1 MVCFPGDNAVDPV
14 DAEDDALGVDTDDA
28 EESSPTSVC
37 AYGIPPST
45 LPGIAP
51 AFDDC
56 PWNNRLNPL
65 TGCGRDVRAMTSATA
80 LACSGDAIAGPS
92 RSISVSFA
100 CVSDSWSMLLSMAM
114 GSGDVV
120 DVVPV
125 ACGPCGG
132 YVIASA
138 TLYILRKG
146 QINPQLIDQPLG

>member
-14 DAEDDALGVDTDDA
+14 DAADDALGVDA

-100 CVSDSWSMLLSMAM
+100 CVSDSWSMSLSMAM